1 MLWQKIEERLKH
13 KSRVYLTKKTVLE
26 TKRNKLED
34 AVIDGT
40 IDREAYQRK
49 HTEINDKISNLN
61 NLIQE
66 IENNANLN
74 INLIEEVLAFTRNI
88 HTTYLHAP
96 QFLKR
101 HYLRFFFEKLVVKDR
116 MIVKIVYTPIF
127 SVLQENH
134 AVILTKTQLPEPWTN
149 ISIDFEAI
157 IKAFQDLLY
166 IGELRQRWNE
176 IKKLQHSPALAIA

>member
-1 MLWQKIEERLKH
+1 
-13 KSRVYLTKKTVLE
+13 
-26 TKRNKLED
+26 
-34 AVIDGT
+34 
-40 IDREAYQRK
+40 
-49 HTEINDKISNLN
+49 
-61 NLIQE
+61 
-66 IENNANLN
+66 
-74 INLIEEVLAFTRNI
+74 
-88 HTTYLHAP
+88 
-96 QFLKR
+96 
-101 HYLRFFFEKLVVKDR
+101 